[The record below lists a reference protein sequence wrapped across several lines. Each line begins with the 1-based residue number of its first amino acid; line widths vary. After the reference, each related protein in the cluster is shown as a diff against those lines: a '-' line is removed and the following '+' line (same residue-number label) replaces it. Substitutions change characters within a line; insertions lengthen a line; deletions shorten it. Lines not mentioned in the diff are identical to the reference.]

1 MRRIDILSLELRHAV
16 RRLAR
21 HPGFAL
27 VTSLSLALGIGVTT
41 GAFSVLYAVLLRSLP
56 VRDPASLVVVSTR
69 NTGTQYSMSYPAYTY
84 LRDHSSS
91 LEGAVSF
98 RALAV
103 NVSAGGITE
112 RVTGMLVSGN
122 YFGVLGVGMAIGAPI
137 VPDDDLTPG
146 SGGARG
152 MVAVLGHRLWT
163 SRFGGD
169 EAVLGRTIRVNAQ
182 PVTVVGVAPVEF
194 EGTRTGSR
202 ADVFLPMM
210 FTPRVFESPTWL
222 PAPRNNWL
230 RMMGRLKP
238 GVTPARAEAEMT
250 ATFRQYHQDVIVPL
264 VNTDAARTRARRASI
279 VLEPGYAGLFE
290 MGDTVRPTLFS
301 LMGLVAV
308 VLLIACTNV
317 AGLMAARAERLHRE
331 TAICLSLGASRE
343 RLWTR
348 HFIETLLV
356 TSAGLGVGLV
366 VAKWTSALFVRVAP
380 AGQNL
385 RVVLDSTVLGL
396 GMLLGLLATIVLTV
410 VTAGHSMR
418 SGTARALSEDIPGR
432 LWLRKGLIVGQLAL
446 SVVVL
451 ATAALFVQ
459 TLANLRAVDPG
470 FERSRVLI
478 ASLSPAAYRPEQRKA
493 FFARVLDDVRAIPGV
508 VSAAIA
514 NDEPLAVNTGWDVKV
529 EADSEAP
536 PQPAQASVAFISPD
550 YFKTMGIPFVRGR
563 DFDARD
569 AANPLRPLIVNEHFV
584 RAYFPGRDPIG
595 MRVFGGANG
604 AYQIVGVARDSAAM
618 GLRDLD
624 QHMMYVL
631 GGDGVLFLR
640 DGVLHV
646 RTVVSP
652 AVLQP
657 LIEAAVHRIDPD
669 VPVFGVRT
677 IDQQI
682 EKLMLRERTFAMLA
696 STFGLLAVV
705 LCAVG
710 VYGVVANAVS
720 RRTRE
725 LGIRLALGA
734 APRRIFRSVLQE
746 AGVLGLLGI
755 ATGVPC
761 VFLISRTIRTLLFGV
776 QPGDWRSVS
785 AGVIALL
792 IVAVTAAWLPAR
804 RASRIDPL
812 TALRHE

>member
-1 MRRIDILSLELRHAV
+1 
-16 RRLAR
+16 
-21 HPGFAL
+21 
-27 VTSLSLALGIGVTT
+27 
-41 GAFSVLYAVLLRSLP
+41 
-56 VRDPASLVVVSTR
+56 
-69 NTGTQYSMSYPAYTY
+69 
-84 LRDHSSS
+84 
-91 LEGAVSF
+91 
-98 RALAV
+98 
-103 NVSAGGITE
+103 
-112 RVTGMLVSGN
+112 
-122 YFGVLGVGMAIGAPI
+122 
-137 VPDDDLTPG
+137 
-146 SGGARG
+146 
-152 MVAVLGHRLWT
+152 
-163 SRFGGD
+163 
-169 EAVLGRTIRVNAQ
+169 
-182 PVTVVGVAPVEF
+182 
-194 EGTRTGSR
+194 
-202 ADVFLPMM
+202 
-210 FTPRVFESPTWL
+210 
-222 PAPRNNWL
+222 
-230 RMMGRLKP
+230 
-238 GVTPARAEAEMT
+238 
-250 ATFRQYHQDVIVPL
+250 
-264 VNTDAARTRARRASI
+264 
-279 VLEPGYAGLFE
+279 
-290 MGDTVRPTLFS
+290 
-301 LMGLVAV
+301 
-308 VLLIACTNV
+308 
-317 AGLMAARAERLHRE
+317 
-331 TAICLSLGASRE
+331 
-343 RLWTR
+343 
-348 HFIETLLV
+348 
-356 TSAGLGVGLV
+356 
-366 VAKWTSALFVRVAP
+366 
-380 AGQNL
+380 
-385 RVVLDSTVLGL
+385 
-396 GMLLGLLATIVLTV
+396 
-410 VTAGHSMR
+410 
-418 SGTARALSEDIPGR
+418 
-432 LWLRKGLIVGQLAL
+432 
-446 SVVVL
+446 VVVL

-478 ASLSPAAYRPEQRKA
+478 ASLSPAAYRPEERKA
-493 FFARVLDDVRAIPGV
+493 FFARVLDEVRAIPGV

-529 EADSEAP
+529 ESDSAAA

-569 AANPLRPLIVNEHFV
+569 SANPLRPLIVNEHFV
-584 RAYFPGRDPIG
+584 RAYLPGRDPIG
-595 MRVFGGANG
+595 TRVFGGANG
-604 AYQIVGVARDSAAM
+604 AYEIVGVARDSAAM

-657 LIEAAVHRIDPD
+657 LMEAAVHRIDPD

-682 EKLMLRERTFAMLA
+682 EKLMLRERTFAVFA

-734 APRRIFRSVLQE
+734 APGRIFRSVLQE

-755 ATGVPC
+755 AAGVPC